1 MSRLRVKHTTSF
13 TYEAE
18 VQASYNETRMRPDM
32 SDRQFLLSS
41 QLVITPLSSQ
51 HQFTDYWGTRV
62 TSIEILTPHQELSIV
77 AESLVEIN
85 SRPPVTES
93 LEWG

>member
-41 QLVITPLSSQ
+41 QLVITPLSEPAPIHGLLGDKGHLDRDS
-51 HQFTDYWGTRV
+51 HPASGAFDRRGEPGRD
-62 TSIEILTPHQELSIV
+62 
-77 AESLVEIN
+77 
-85 SRPPVTES
+85 
-93 LEWG
+93 